1 MGHITPNSVRV
12 RRRLKALDE
21 AGLLHKNGGNAYTRL
36 C

>member
-1 MGHITPNSVRV
+1 MGHTEPSSVRV
-12 RRRLKALDE
+12 RRRLKALDK